1 MPKKV
6 KKKLNC
12 VLLVDDNASDNFLH
26 KMIIQKAY
34 ITNHIEI
41 AENGEEALDF
51 LTSKCRFGQTESS
64 YCQPELILLDINMP
78 VMDGWQFLEEYN
90 RLEEDQKGKAVIII
104 LTTSSKPDDQARTQ
118 RMLGN
123 ECFKFKPLTSEMINE
138 IMQKHFPEYL

>member
-1 MPKKV
+1 M

-12 VLLVDDNASDNFLH
+12 VLLVDDSATDIFLH
-26 KMIIQKAY
+26 KRIIQKAD

-51 LTSKCRFGQTESS
+51 LVKKGKCGEPESS

-90 RLEEDQKGKAVIII
+90 KLEEVQKGNVVVIM
-104 LTTSSKPDDQARTQ
+104 LTTSLNPADIAKTKIMFGDD
-118 RMLGN
+118 
-123 ECFKFKPLTSEMINE
+123 CFKYKPLTLEMIGD

>member
-1 MPKKV
+1 M

-12 VLLVDDNASDNFLH
+12 LLLVDDDASDNFLH
-26 KMIIQKAY
+26 KMIIQEAN
-34 ITNHIEI
+34 ITDHIEI

-51 LTSKCRFGQTESS
+51 LTSARRFGQTESS
-64 YCQPELILLDINMP
+64 SCQPELILLDINMP

-90 RLEEDQKGKAVIII
+90 QLEEDQKGKTVIII
-104 LTTSSKPDDQARTQ
+104 LTTSFIPDDLARTQ

-123 ECFKFKPLTSEMINE
+123 ECFKYKPLTSEMINE

>member
-1 MPKKV
+1 M

-26 KMIIQKAY
+26 KRIIQKADM
-34 ITNHIEI
+34 TKHIEI

-51 LTSKCRFGQTESS
+51 LITKAKCGQPESS

-90 RLEEDQKGKAVIII
+90 KLEKVQKGKGVVIM
-104 LTTSSKPDDQARTQ
+104 LTTSLNPADIAKTEKIFGTGYFHAI
-118 RMLGN
+118 L
-123 ECFKFKPLTSEMINE
+123 
-138 IMQKHFPEYL
+138 